1 MTVLTKALKENS
13 TSMTKIK
20 VLHIIKSLGR
30 GGAEMLLPETLKKHD
45 RNGFEFH
52 YIYFLP
58 WKNQMVQAIAD
69 AGGKVT
75 CFSAKNNLVLLLQY
89 KKIIRYCKENKI
101 QLIHAHLPW
110 AGFVSRLVHKLTRI
124 PVLYTEHNMQER
136 YHFLTKTINKLTFNS
151 QTLGIGVSDDVS
163 NSIKKNI
170 QPSIPVQTVLNG
182 INTESFQRNHTFSES
197 EVRKQFAIPNDA
209 FVVGTVAVFRFQK
222 RLDLWLEIM
231 KKAIEKDNS
240 ICGIIVGAGFLQPE
254 IEQKHKAL
262 GLEGKVFFAGLQTE
276 VRPYYEAMDSFMMC
290 SSFEGLPIALL
301 EAMSMQCAILTT
313 DAGGIKEVIRNE
325 KDGLVVGVE
334 QWEHLSDM
342 IVQLKNDPAKLAQLQ
357 QAARARAIDG
367 FSMDAMILT
376 LENLYRKH
384 LSK

>member
-1 MTVLTKALKENS
+1 MA
-13 TSMTKIK
+13 KIK

-30 GGAEMLLPETLKKHD
+30 GGAEMLLPETLKKHNQD
-45 RNGFEFH
+45 VFEFH

-58 WKNQMVQAIAD
+58 WKNQMEQAIVD

-75 CFSAKNNLVLLLQY
+75 CLAAKNNLALLLQY
-89 KKIIRYCKENKI
+89 KKIIRYCKEHQI

-110 AGFVSRLVHKLTRI
+110 AGFVSRFVHEKTGI

-151 QTLGIGVSDDVS
+151 QTLGIGVSDDVT

-170 QPSIPVQTVLNG
+170 NPTIPVQTVLNG
-182 INTESFQRNHTFSES
+182 VNTDSFKRIGSTENSVIRQ
-197 EVRKQFAIPNDA
+197 QFGIPSDA

-231 KKAIEKDNS
+231 QKAIEKDS
-240 ICGIIVGAGFLQPE
+240 TIYGIIVGAGPLQPE

-276 VRPYYEAMDSFMMC
+276 VKPYYEAMNSFMMC

-301 EAMSMQCAILTT
+301 EAMSMECAIITT

-325 KDGLVVGVE
+325 QDGVVVGVD
-334 QWEHLSDM
+334 QWQS
-342 IVQLKNDPAKLAQLQ
+342 LAEKVVEIKKDTTQCVTLQ
-357 QAARARAIDG
+357 EAARQRAIAS

-376 LENLYRKH
+376 LENLYTTYAK
-384 LSK
+384 

>member
-1 MTVLTKALKENS
+1 
-13 TSMTKIK
+13 MTKIK

-45 RNGFEFH
+45 QEAFEFH

-89 KKIIRYCKENKI
+89 KKIIRYCKEHHI

-110 AGFVSRLVHKLTRI
+110 AGFVSRLVHKLTGI

-151 QTLGIGVSDDVS
+151 QTLGIGVSDDVA
-163 NSIKKNI
+163 NSIRKNI
-170 QPSIPVQTVLNG
+170 HPSIPVQTVLNG
-182 INTESFQRNHTFSES
+182 VNTDSFQRLGNFSES
-197 EVRKQFAIPNDA
+197 SIRAQFSIPTDA

-240 ICGIIVGAGFLQPE
+240 IYGIIVGAGPLQAE
-254 IEQKHKAL
+254 IEQKYTAL
-262 GLEGKVFFAGLQTE
+262 GLEGKVFFAGLQTD
-276 VRPYYEAMDSFMMC
+276 VKPYYEAMDSFMMC

-301 EAMSMQCAILTT
+301 EAMSMQCAVLTT

-325 KDGLVVGVE
+325 KDGLVVGVD
-334 QWEHLSDM
+334 QWEQLAEL
-342 IVQLKNDPAKLAQLQ
+342 IVQLKNDPAKLTYLQ
-357 QAARARAIDG
+357 QGARARAKAS

-376 LENLYRKH
+376 LEDLYCKH
-384 LSK
+384 HSI

>member
-1 MTVLTKALKENS
+1 
-13 TSMTKIK
+13 MTKIK

-45 RNGFEFH
+45 RDAFEFH

-58 WKNQMVQAIAD
+58 WKNQMVQAIEE

-89 KKIIRYCKENKI
+89 KKIIRYCKENQI

-182 INTESFQRNHTFSES
+182 VNTDSFQRTKNFSES
-197 EVRKQFAIPNDA
+197 EIRKEFAIPAEA

-231 KKAIEKDNS
+231 KKAVEKDQN
-240 ICGIIVGAGFLQPE
+240 IYGIIVGAGPLQPE
-254 IEQKHKAL
+254 IEQKYTAL

-276 VRPYYEAMDSFMMC
+276 VRPYFEAMDSFMMC

-325 KDGLVVGVE
+325 KDGLVVGVD
-334 QWEHLSDM
+334 QWEQLTEL
-342 IVQLKNDPAKLAQLQ
+342 IVQLKNDPAKLTYLQ
-357 QAARARAIDG
+357 QGARVRAKAS

-376 LENLYRKH
+376 LEDLYRKH
-384 LSK
+384 YSI